1 MQQATVTP
9 SKRSNALYSY
19 KQALRFGDFDA
30 AERFRQQYFDLGGS
44 PQGMSTSIR
53 LSEPLGQL
61 RKQDRRHFMLSL
73 SPKERERLRRAEAW
87 HRQVYAQ
94 PRRKAG

>member
-1 MQQATVTP
+1 MKIRGVV
-9 SKRSNALYSY
+9 LC
-19 KQALRFGDFDA
+19 
-30 AERFRQQYFDLGGS
+30 
-44 PQGMSTSIR
+44 GMSNSIR

-61 RKQDRRHFMLSL
+61 PKQDRRRFTLSL

-87 HRQVYAQ
+87 HRKVYAQ